1 MSVRS
6 MLNSTCDVFTLTTG
20 QSGMGGVTETYSAT
34 ARLKDEPCRIR
45 ELSSDERVMLGR
57 EGVNSTHRIY
67 FRGGTTI
74 NDTDKITN
82 IKTYK
87 RRFLT
92 STDTKAY
99 DVNSKPNDVDRMQR
113 LVQVD
118 LVLRD

>member
-1 MSVRS
+1 V
-6 MLNSTCDVFTLTTG
+6 
-20 QSGMGGVTETYSAT
+20 
-34 ARLKDEPCRIR
+34 I
-45 ELSSDERVMLGR
+45 LGR